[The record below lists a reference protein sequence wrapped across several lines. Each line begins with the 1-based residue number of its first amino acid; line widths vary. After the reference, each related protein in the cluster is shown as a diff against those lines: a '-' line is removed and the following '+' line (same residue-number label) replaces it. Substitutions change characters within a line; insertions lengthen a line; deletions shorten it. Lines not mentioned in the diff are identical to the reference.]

1 MSKFLMLFRTRLLV
15 LIFLVVLP
23 ALALVLHG
31 YLGQLRL
38 EKTRVREGAIAMS
51 RLAAARQEYYVKDT
65 HQLLATLT
73 ELSFFV
79 LSKDRSFCQTG
90 FSNLLKLS
98 SDYVNFGLIESNG
111 TVFCTGLGGDAAMDL
126 SDRAYF
132 RRVLEKKRFSL
143 GDFQVGRITHEPTLN
158 FGYPVRNE
166 HGDIARIIF
175 ASLKTSLLTEAIT
188 NIGLPPGAS
197 VGVLDRSGIIVTRVP
212 DTAKW
217 MGKDVSA
224 EPVVQNII
232 SGKAVVFERIAQDG
246 VKRLYAVTTI
256 SDGESPGLFVNVGIP
271 VAVSYANANRTL
283 RRNLLLV
290 AAIAAVIWVLLWF
303 LARRFFLK
311 PIDLLAA
318 ASKRLALGDLAVRI
332 GNAEGAGELAEL
344 GRTFDEMAEQLE
356 KRAAEINRLNADLEK
371 RVEERT
377 SQLAAANQE
386 LEAFCYSVSHD
397 LRSPLRHIGG
407 YTSMLQRHLGNTL
420 DEKGRRLLN
429 TVSDST
435 RRMGILI
442 DDLLAFS
449 RMGRAEMQEG
459 IVDMNALLEEVV
471 GGQQEAQGRHIEWKK
486 SHLPKVKGDSAL
498 LRQVLVNLISN
509 AVKYTRPRDPAIIE
523 VGYRNGEE
531 RDVTFFVRDNGV
543 GFDPAYA
550 HKLFGVFQRL
560 HDAEKFEGT
569 GIGLA
574 NVRRIIQRH
583 HGQTWAESVPGE
595 GATFYFSL
603 PKASD

>member
-1 MSKFLMLFRTRLLV
+1 
-15 LIFLVVLP
+15 
-23 ALALVLHG
+23 
-31 YLGQLRL
+31 
-38 EKTRVREGAIAMS
+38 
-51 RLAAARQEYYVKDT
+51 
-65 HQLLATLT
+65 
-73 ELSFFV
+73 
-79 LSKDRSFCQTG
+79 
-90 FSNLLKLS
+90 
-98 SDYVNFGLIESNG
+98 
-111 TVFCTGLGGDAAMDL
+111 
-126 SDRAYF
+126 
-132 RRVLEKKRFSL
+132 
-143 GDFQVGRITHEPTLN
+143 
-158 FGYPVRNE
+158 
-166 HGDIARIIF
+166 
-175 ASLKTSLLTEAIT
+175 
-188 NIGLPPGAS
+188 
-197 VGVLDRSGIIVTRVP
+197 
-212 DTAKW
+212 
-217 MGKDVSA
+217 
-224 EPVVQNII
+224 
-232 SGKAVVFERIAQDG
+232 
-246 VKRLYAVTTI
+246 
-256 SDGESPGLFVNVGIP
+256 
-271 VAVSYANANRTL
+271 
-283 RRNLLLV
+283 
-290 AAIAAVIWVLLWF
+290 
-303 LARRFFLK
+303 
-311 PIDLLAA
+311 
-318 ASKRLALGDLAVRI
+318 
-332 GNAEGAGELAEL
+332 
-344 GRTFDEMAEQLE
+344 
-356 KRAAEINRLNADLEK
+356 
-371 RVEERT
+371 
-377 SQLAAANQE
+377 
-386 LEAFCYSVSHD
+386 
-397 LRSPLRHIGG
+397 
-407 YTSMLQRHLGNTL
+407 MLQRHLGNTL